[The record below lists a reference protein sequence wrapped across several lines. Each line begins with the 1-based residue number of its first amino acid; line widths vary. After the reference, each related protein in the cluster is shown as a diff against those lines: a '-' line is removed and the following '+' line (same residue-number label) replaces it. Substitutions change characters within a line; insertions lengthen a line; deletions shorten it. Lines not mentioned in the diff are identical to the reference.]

1 MPTASSNDLDS
12 LVRRVDEDRWLASR
26 FAPADVRARLIALYA
41 VNYEIAHIGET
52 VREPGLAEIRSHW
65 WREAIDEIFEG
76 RSPRPHPALLALER
90 AVDAAPLSAAHF
102 HQILDA
108 RRLDLEALPFK
119 SETDLAD
126 YIDGTAGALMRLA
139 LEASGIV
146 DGSAP
151 VESFVRTAGFRWA
164 LTGMLRSEPIWR
176 ARGRTLLPAGVRS
189 AFATLKAGA
198 ESSRQFA
205 GSLPT
210 AAFPALGYVALVPA
224 YLGHD
229 KIRASVPLL
238 ERQVR
243 LIFASATGRY

>member
-1 MPTASSNDLDS
+1 IVGS
-12 LVRRVDEDRWLASR
+12 
-26 FAPADVRARLIALYA
+26 YA
-41 VNYEIAHIGET
+41 
-52 VREPGLAEIRSHW
+52 
-65 WREAIDEIFEG
+65 
-76 RSPRPHPALLALER
+76 
-90 AVDAAPLSAAHF
+90 
-102 HQILDA
+102 Q
-108 RRLDLEALPFK
+108 
-119 SETDLAD
+119 
-126 YIDGTAGALMRLA
+126 
-139 LEASGIV
+139 
-146 DGSAP
+146 
-151 VESFVRTAGFRWA
+151 VESFAGSAGVRWA
-164 LTGMLRSEPIWR
+164 LAGMLRSEPIWR
-176 ARGRTLLPAGVRS
+176 ACVRTLLHAGVRS